1 MEFGAGGEN
10 RTPISSLENLHTSR
24 CTTPANVCIVSF
36 LCSIINSMGMRLSR
50 FFGNDSQ
57 DDVFHSSGLADESA
71 RQIGGV
77 ASPSKS
83 FSQRQAARRQRRFVG
98 DYNSARVVRDY
109 RMAAEEN
116 QRANEANSA
125 ETSLGDNSPTSRQA
139 EERSLK
145 YARLADTNRFGSSG
159 LNRGSGSRGFSEP
172 PSRHRDSY
180 TR

>member
-1 MEFGAGGEN
+1 MKFGAGGEN

-24 CTTPANVCIVSF
+24 CTTPANVCIVPFS
-36 LCSIINSMGMRLSR
+36 CSIINSMGMRLSR
-50 FFGNDSQ
+50 FFGNDNQ

-109 RMAAEEN
+109 RIAAEEN
-116 QRANEANSA
+116 QRASEASSVEA
-125 ETSLGDNSPTSRQA
+125 SPGDNSPASRQA

-159 LNRGSGSRGFSEP
+159 SNRGSGRGFSEP
-172 PSRHRDSY
+172 PSRRRDSY